1 MSMKTVNG
9 QNVRFELEGIEGD
22 SAGPKTFTEATE
34 LGRHFS
40 SYEPTD
46 EQVEMVA
53 KMDTFVSH
61 EESFVSKY
69 PNATL
74 YAAIDEF
81 DHRFDLR
88 YRYGIANDAADNRT
102 NIQMSVGAVSK
113 LDLKLK
119 TGILKLESKVAS

>member
-22 SAGPKTFTEATE
+22 SAGLKSLSEATE

-46 EQVEMVA
+46 EQVELVA

-61 EESFVSKY
+61 EESFVAKY

-81 DHRFDLR
+81 DDRFDLR

-102 NIQMSVGAVSK
+102 NIQISVGAESK
-113 LDLKLK
+113 LDLKLR